1 MDYHDLLNDQPL
13 DDLREMAECRDI
25 PCSYLSNGNATE
37 DNRDVIVKTLLVQLE
52 SEDNIA
58 RALSRLS
65 HEDHQLLRQ
74 VVQTGKDNPES
85 ARALSC
91 YGFYLTDD
99 KGNACW
105 PDALNSALKD
115 LEPVQCGV
123 AGPEEASA
131 SGCAYAAYLMLLNG
145 FLMRKLKCLTNQQ
158 PGKRMAECLCD
169 RLPVPVSADNLTV
182 LHEFLV
188 GTGLL
193 LESDRAG
200 IPAVPAEIVDAPF
213 FYTNLFKYLLS
224 GEAGAVMEQI
234 GHASEGEQP
243 VVLDRI
249 RMEIDEPLWQ
259 ILIMADAIK
268 PLTRNTF
275 VMTDL
280 LKQFMTDKAVSPSD
294 VAEGDASFYVVPGFR
309 MIVDR
314 HGPTGILNTLIR
326 IAQLE
331 QFDQV
336 YQFGF
341 NTCSLIHA
349 HKQGFSETD
358 IIGFLETHAPS
369 CPDDLKRLIQD
380 TFARYGEVKIF
391 SGYQILCS
399 DQPAILEK
407 IRTHEE
413 VHRYIHAD
421 RDGQLILDH
430 AKDPR
435 EIQRLL
441 MEMDYIPELD
451 INHNHRLI
459 HREDMAEITRF
470 LSLLRKRL
478 KKSSSP
484 ESDALN
490 ALFEKLRIEP
500 EVPDESPEDPA
511 SQETKQ
517 RLQIENQ
524 GTMGLDDRMEIL
536 QFAMSQ
542 GYRIRVQYKQ
552 KGTDHMEDR
561 LLTPRYFDGDFLVAY
576 CDNRKAERRF
586 NVYRLALSA
595 LILED

>member
-1 MDYHDLLNDQPL
+1 MDYRDLLRNLPL
-13 DDLREMAECRDI
+13 DVLREIAVRRDI
-25 PCSYLSNGNATE
+25 PCSYLNNGEPTE
-37 DNRDVIVKTLLVQLE
+37 ENRDVIVKTLLAQLE
-52 SEDNIA
+52 SEDNID
-58 RALSRLS
+58 RTLSRLS
-65 HEDHQLLRQ
+65 HQDHQLLKQ
-74 VVQTGKDNPES
+74 VIQSGRDHPDA
-85 ARALSC
+85 ARTLSC
-91 YGFYLTDD
+91 YGLYLTGENGD
-99 KGNACW
+99 AYW
-105 PDALNSALKD
+105 PDALTGAIRD

-123 AGPEEASA
+123 AGTEEAAA
-131 SGCAYAAYLMLLNG
+131 SGSAYAAYLMLLNG

-169 RLPVPVSADNLTV
+169 RLPVPVSAENLTV
-182 LHEFLV
+182 LHEFLM

-193 LESDRAG
+193 LESDGNG
-200 IPAVPAEIVDAPF
+200 IPAVPAEIADAPF

-224 GEAGAVMEQI
+224 GEAGPVMEQI

-243 VVLDRI
+243 IILDRV
-249 RMEIDEPLWQ
+249 RMEIEEPLWQ
-259 ILIMADAIK
+259 TLVMADAIK
-268 PLTRNTF
+268 PLTGDTF

-280 LKQFMTDKAVSPSD
+280 LKQFLADKAVS
-294 VAEGDASFYVVPGFR
+294 VAFQAEEAASFYVVPGFR

-314 HGPTGILNTLIR
+314 HGPTEILNTLIR

-349 HKQGFSETD
+349 HKQGFSEAD
-358 IIGFLETHAPS
+358 IVGFLETHAPA

-391 SGYQILCS
+391 SGYQSLCS

-407 IRTHEE
+407 IRSHEE
-413 VHRYIHAD
+413 VHRYIHGE
-421 RDGQLILDH
+421 RNGQLILDH

-441 MEMDYIPELD
+441 LELDYIPELD
-451 INHNHRLI
+451 INHNYRVI
-459 HREDMAEITRF
+459 HREDMAEVARF
-470 LSLLRKRL
+470 LSMLRKQLR
-478 KKSSSP
+478 KSTGP
-484 ESDALN
+484 ESDALA
-490 ALFEKLRIEP
+490 ALFEKLRIQP
-500 EVPDESPEDPA
+500 EMPEETPDEPA
-511 SQETKQ
+511 SGETKQ
-517 RLQIENQ
+517 TLQIENQ
-524 GTMGLDDRMEIL
+524 GTMNLDDRMEIL

-542 GYRIRVQYKQ
+542 GYRIRVKYKQ
-552 KGTDHMEDR
+552 KGTDYMEDR

-586 NVYRLALSA
+586 NVYRLELSA